1 MSGFI
6 KKRAGK
12 LEILNGLEEGE
23 EGEGVDNDNKP
34 KAKSTEKKAK
44 STKAK
49 EAKSLGKKA
58 KSTKAKEAVLVD
70 GTGGLNLSGLS
81 LGRVIANGR
90 EIHENEVEL

>member
-49 EAKSLGKKA
+49 EA
-58 KSTKAKEAVLVD
+58 VLVD